1 MVLLKQRAVQSNEII
16 PPLRELGKLR
26 PPAVGFCDQSLF
38 DLNAL
43 LLDLDQV
50 GIDCFHL
57 SNELLLADGSSL
69 GLFGDVCSVIVI
81 VI

>member
-1 MVLLKQRAVQSNEII
+1 VQSNDII
-16 PPLRELGKLR
+16 PPLRELGKPR
-26 PPAVGFCDQSLF
+26 FCDQYLF
-38 DLNAL
+38 DLNPL
-43 LLDLDQV
+43 LLDLDQA